1 MTVIRRPRVAAPERP
16 LTPLEALQ
24 SLLASTSEHEG
35 PDFRQAK
42 RILLPLIDGIE
53 RGDPAVL
60 GLLGQPRRGGFTYP
74 RTVHTMLIAVAIGHR
89 LGFDRAALSDLAV
102 SALFHGVGQDPIV
115 KPEYWGFA
123 GALRIASSATLSRS
137 TLRALE
143 VALETHEDAVAPRS
157 VLSQIVTIAATYSRL
172 VNAAGDAAPTLTPA
186 QALGAVL
193 GPLATCFDPALRAA
207 LVEALGIHPPGQHVE
222 LDNGEIALVIAPQAE
237 TPARPIVQVVAQP
250 GGDPLPPAGRPA
262 AGPLPE
268 ERSIVRDLPA
278 NETPGLAAA

>member
-53 RGDPAVL
+53 RGDPAAL

-74 RTVHTMLIAVAIGHR
+74 RTVHTMLVAVAIGHR
-89 LGFDRAALSDLAV
+89 LGFDRATLSDLAV

-143 VALETHEDAVAPRS
+143 VALETHEDAAAPRS
-157 VLSQIVTIAATYSRL
+157 VLSQIVTIAATYARL
-172 VNAAGDAAPTLTPA
+172 VNAPGSVLTPV

-207 LVEALGIHPPGQHVE
+207 LVEALGIHPPGQFVE
-222 LDNGEIALVIAPQAE
+222 LDNGDIALVVAPQVE
-237 TPARPIVQVVAQP
+237 TPARPIVQIMAKP
-250 GGDPLPPAGRPA
+250 GAPALREDERPA
-262 AGPLPE
+262 AAPLPE
-268 ERSIVRDLPA
+268 ERSIVRDLA
-278 NETPGLAAA
+278 ADETPGLAAA

>member
-53 RGDPAVL
+53 RGDPAAL

-74 RTVHTMLIAVAIGHR
+74 RTVHTMLVAVAIGHR
-89 LGFDRAALSDLAV
+89 LGFDRATLSDLAV

-143 VALETHEDAVAPRS
+143 VALETHEDAAAPRS
-157 VLSQIVTIAATYSRL
+157 VLSQIVTIAATYARL
-172 VNAAGDAAPTLTPA
+172 VNAPGSVLTPV

-193 GPLATCFDPALRAA
+193 GPLATCFDPALRVA
-207 LVEALGIHPPGQHVE
+207 LVEALGIHPPGQFVE
-222 LDNGEIALVIAPQAE
+222 LDNGEIALVVAPQAE
-237 TPARPIVQVVAQP
+237 TPARPIVQIMAKP
-250 GGDPLPPAGRPA
+250 GAPALREDERPA
-262 AGPLPE
+262 AAPLPE
-268 ERSIVRDLPA
+268 ERSIVRDLA
-278 NETPGLAAA
+278 ADETPGLAAA